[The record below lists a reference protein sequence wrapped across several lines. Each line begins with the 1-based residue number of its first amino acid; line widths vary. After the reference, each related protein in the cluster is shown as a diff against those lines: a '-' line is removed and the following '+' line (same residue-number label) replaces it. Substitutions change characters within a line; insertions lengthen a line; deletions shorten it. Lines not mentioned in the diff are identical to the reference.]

1 MEKKDTH
8 SFAAIDS
15 IERLSKGQ
23 NTWQLLSVR
32 LPTPIY
38 DMGTHSMPNEIIL
51 FGGFRD
57 GSLSQMALYRPDQ
70 GTDGE
75 FSRLDST
82 LEKADFFSVNGVHV
96 RSNETQVVFAGH

>member
-1 MEKKDTH
+1 
-8 SFAAIDS
+8 
-15 IERLSKGQ
+15 
-23 NTWQLLSVR
+23 
-32 LPTPIY
+32 
-38 DMGTHSMPNEIIL
+38 MGTHSMPTEIIL

-57 GSLSQMALYRPDQ
+57 GSLSQMALYHPDR

-75 FSRLDST
+75 FARLDCNS